1 MITSNIFI
9 PPTLADSADA
19 SAKEDWKAYA
29 TAASISLS
37 SGFREASKRM
47 VKQSKALVCKLPQSA
62 YRDVAAN
69 ICDMITAVD
78 RRRMLRA
85 NVLKQMSIDTLKSI
99 SGSESVELKTVLEQV
114 LVHLKI

>member
-9 PPTLADSADA
+9 PPIVADSSDA
-19 SAKEDWKAYA
+19 GAKEDWKAYA

-47 VKQSKALVCKLPQSA
+47 VKQSKVLTARLPQGA
-62 YRDVAAN
+62 YRDVANN

-85 NVLKQMSIDTLKSI
+85 NILKQASYDTLQSI